1 MAARAEYMSNHGRP
15 IKLLTFDLDDTLWD
29 FAPVLTRAEAVTHAW
44 LEQRVPALTARFS
57 ADALRQLRLR
67 IAGEQPELAHRVTE
81 LRIQGMRHAL
91 REAGTAEH
99 EIDAIALAA
108 FEIFLEARHGVEL
121 FAEAEAVLAQ
131 LSREYDLAAITNGNV
146 QVARLGLDRYF
157 SLAINAEQL
166 PRPKPHP
173 EPFLAALSRF
183 ECSPAQCIH
192 IGDDIENDIRG
203 AQRVGLHTIW
213 MNPAG
218 QPWPGGTP
226 PSQEIRE
233 LPQLP
238 AAIEKIKREVC
249 ERSDAEA
256 HRR

>member
-1 MAARAEYMSNHGRP
+1 MEIHRGQP

-29 FAPVLTRAEAVTHAW
+29 FAPVLSRAEAVTYAW
-44 LEQRVPALTARFS
+44 LEQHVPALTARFS
-57 ADALRQLRLR
+57 AAALRDLRLR

-81 LRIQGMRHAL
+81 LRIQGLRYAL
-91 REAGTAEH
+91 RETGVAEH

-108 FEIFLEARHGVEL
+108 FEIFLEARHRVEL
-121 FAEAEAVLAQ
+121 FAEAETVLEQ
-131 LSREYDLAAITNGNV
+131 LSRGYVLAAITNGNF

-166 PRPKPHP
+166 ARPKPHP
-173 EPFLAALSRF
+173 EPFVEALTRLG
-183 ECSPAQCIH
+183 CDARQCIH

-203 AQRVGLHTIW
+203 AQRVGLHTVW

-238 AAIEKIKREVC
+238 AAIETIARKMREGNGV
-249 ERSDAEA
+249 E
-256 HRR
+256 

>member
-1 MAARAEYMSNHGRP
+1 MNAGSGQP
-15 IKLLTFDLDDTLWD
+15 IRLLTFDLDDTLWD
-29 FAPVLTRAEAVTHAW
+29 FAPVLIRAEAITYAW
-44 LEQRVPALTARFS
+44 LEQQVPALTARFS
-57 ADALRQLRLR
+57 AAALRELRLR

-81 LRIQGMRHAL
+81 LRIQGLRRAL

-108 FEIFLEARHGVEL
+108 FEIFLEARHGIEL
-121 FAEAEAVLAQ
+121 FAEAEAVLEQ
-131 LSREYDLAAITNGNV
+131 LSRDYVLAAITNGNV
-146 QVARLGLDRYF
+146 EVARLGLDRYF
-157 SLAINAEQL
+157 SLAINAERL

-173 EPFLAALSRF
+173 EPFLAALTQLD
-183 ECSPAQCIH
+183 CSPEQCIH

-203 AQRVGLHTIW
+203 AQRVGLHTVW

-218 QPWPGGTP
+218 LPWPGGAP

-233 LPQLP
+233 LAQLP
-238 AAIEKIKREVC
+238 AAIEKIARGV
-249 ERSDAEA
+249 RGGTDAGA

>member
-1 MAARAEYMSNHGRP
+1 MATHGGQP

-29 FAPVLTRAEAVTHAW
+29 FPPVLVRAEAVTYAW
-44 LEQRVPALTARFS
+44 LEQHVPALTARFS
-57 ADALRQLRLR
+57 ADALRDLRLR

-81 LRIQGMRHAL
+81 LRIQGLRRAL
-91 REAGTAEH
+91 REAGVAEH

-108 FEIFLEARHGVEL
+108 FEIFLEARHRVEL
-121 FAEAEAVLAQ
+121 FAEAETVLEQ
-131 LSREYDLAAITNGNV
+131 LSRDYVLAAITNGNF

-166 PRPKPHP
+166 ARPKPHP
-173 EPFLAALSRF
+173 EPFLAALSKLG
-183 ECSPAQCIH
+183 CSPRQCIH

-203 AQRVGLHTIW
+203 AQRVGLHTVW
-213 MNPAG
+213 MNPAR
-218 QPWPGGTP
+218 QPWPGGMP

-238 AAIEKIKREVC
+238 AAIEKIARKVREGNDV
-249 ERSDAEA
+249 E
-256 HRR
+256 

>member
-1 MAARAEYMSNHGRP
+1 
-15 IKLLTFDLDDTLWD
+15 LQ
-29 FAPVLTRAEAVTHAW
+29 HAG
-44 LEQRVPALTARFS
+44 
-57 ADALRQLRLR
+57 
-67 IAGEQPELAHRVTE
+67 I
-81 LRIQGMRHAL
+81 
-91 REAGTAEH
+91 AEH

-121 FAEAEAVLAQ
+121 FAEAEAVLEQ
-131 LSREYDLAAITNGNV
+131 LSHDYLLAAITNGNV

-173 EPFLAALSRF
+173 EPFLAALAGLG
-183 ECSPAQCIH
+183 CSAAQCIH

-213 MNPAG
+213 MNPMG
-218 QPWPGGTP
+218 QPWPGGMP

-238 AAIEKIKREVC
+238 AAIEKITRELHAGGGAG
-249 ERSDAEA
+249 R
-256 HRR
+256 HR